1 MFARIFTGI
10 SYRSLSLTSLQCV
23 RLSVPDQTTI
33 DPNPAGAGVSAGKT
47 MAPVPRSEASPDALA
62 PAGGPALPHDRSAQ
76 TRKGLLYALGAF
88 GAWAVVIPVLFRVL
102 SKQNVDP
109 FEMVGQRV
117 AFGVP
122 FLLLM
127 ITYSRQWPD
136 LRRAFTDF
144 QILKFLIPS
153 TLLIGINWYYF
164 IVAVDEGHLSH
175 AGLGYYINPVVSVAL
190 GYLFLKERLRPL
202 QFVALGLGVAAVSV
216 LTVAE
221 GFLPIISII
230 LPVSF
235 GLYGLLR
242 KQAGVGPV
250 IGLTVET
257 LLLLPVSLGL
267 LIWLSLA
274 GRTMFLVGPGWVSVV
289 MMAGGLATVAPLAWF
304 AAAAKRL
311 PLSTLGLMQYLAP
324 TGQTILTV
332 VFFNESFPPLK
343 WAAFGLI
350 WIAIVVFTTDE
361 VRSAR
366 RAIALR
372 QRENA
377 GASD

>member
-1 MFARIFTGI
+1 
-10 SYRSLSLTSLQCV
+10 LSG
-23 RLSVPDQTTI
+23 PDQSENGPDGI
-33 DPNPAGAGVSAGKT
+33 LDGRAAGGV

-62 PAGGPALPHDRSAQ
+62 PSGGPALPHEHSAQ
-76 TRKGLLYALGAF
+76 IRQGLLYALGAF
-88 GAWAVVIPVLFRVL
+88 GTWAIVIPVFFRVL
-102 SKQNVDP
+102 SKQDVDP

-127 ITYSRQWPD
+127 IAYSRQWGV
-136 LRRAFTDF
+136 LRRAFTDLK
-144 QILKFLIPS
+144 ILKFLIPS
-153 TLLIGINWYYF
+153 TLLIGINWYFF

-202 QFVALGLGVAAVSV
+202 QFVALGLGVAAVGV

-250 IGLTVET
+250 VGLTVET
-257 LLLLPVSLGL
+257 MLLLPLSLGL
-267 LIWLSLA
+267 LIWLTA
-274 GRTMFLVGPGWVSVV
+274 EGRTMFLVGPGWVSGI
-289 MMAGGLATVAPLAWF
+289 MLLGGLATVAPLAWF

-311 PLSTLGLMQYLAP
+311 PLSTLGLMQYLSP
-324 TGQTILTV
+324 TGQTLLAA
-332 VFFNESFPPLK
+332 VFFGESFPPLK
-343 WAAFGLI
+343 WGAFGLI
-350 WIAIVVFTTDE
+350 WIAIAVFTTDA
-361 VRSAR
+361 VRQNGKAR
-366 RAIALR
+366 RERHAAAHPAAR
-372 QRENA
+372 A
-377 GASD
+377 